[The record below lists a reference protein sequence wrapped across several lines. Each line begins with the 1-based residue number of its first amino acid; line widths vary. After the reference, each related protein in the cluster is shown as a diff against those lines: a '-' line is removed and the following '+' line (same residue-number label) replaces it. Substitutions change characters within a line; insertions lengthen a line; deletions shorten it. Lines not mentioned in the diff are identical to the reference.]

1 MSKEELTPEIQELK
15 RAMEANGV
23 KVVVTFNETRAKR
36 LVRHMTTPWRLI
48 TGLPVAYATTWLAYQ
63 HHVAQGAFWMAYAA
77 WIVAMFLVFWLYELH
92 AWSGGRRLNG

>member
-23 KVVVTFNETRAKR
+23 
-36 LVRHMTTPWRLI
+36 TPWRLI